1 MAFVDLAHL
10 TYKNIHGD
18 ELVYS
23 RVKTKTEIRV
33 KITSGMRR
41 LLEKYADANSNAL
54 FPILKSLDASYETYK
69 VALRTYNRRLERIGN
84 KLSCP
89 VKLTSYVARH
99 SWAMSAK
106 ENSAPISVISQALGH
121 TSEETTR
128 FYLKELDQSIIDRVN
143 MKIIGFVEKWVNKQ
157 SIRN

>member
-1 MAFVDLAHL
+1 
-10 TYKNIHGD
+10 
-18 ELVYS
+18 
-23 RVKTKTEIRV
+23 
-33 KITSGMRR
+33 
-41 LLEKYADANSNAL
+41 
-54 FPILKSLDASYETYK
+54 
-69 VALRTYNRRLERIGN
+69 
-84 KLSCP
+84 
-89 VKLTSYVARH
+89 
-99 SWAMSAK
+99 MSAK